1 MSSNIYQNTD
11 TDKILTDNQ
20 SKNSVLLQGSKPV
33 VVPYQRPAISETD
46 KSLRI
51 KIKEPDKSVPE
62 DNIYYNIEILNQNTN
77 LIPIDAEYDV
87 NRVDAVLENPN
98 LYTVT
103 VARFQI
109 PTSIPIFIFPDPA
122 SGVEFLIN
130 LEDRTDLNNIIES
143 KFPVIYEN
151 FCIGCFYPRG
161 VYHINHFLLMVNKTF
176 QTSYDNMKLINP
188 AYLPTQAPY
197 ITFDSATTLF
207 TLWAEEQYLDNE
219 RFPIKISPTLNNQ
232 FFPCFMT
239 IATFKEGESKQFKTQ
254 VQILVKDLYN
264 NSETV
269 NGKLLYKMI
278 GEYSTVQLF
287 NQMNK
292 IEIESDSMNI
302 DGEIQS
308 GALPNIR
315 RLLTDFEPPDD
326 VSNRQYYTYN
336 PTIYRRYNLLSTTP
350 MTRVSCKIF
359 INYTSGEVFPL
370 SILYNEKVSIKLLF
384 QLKKDL

>member
-1 MSSNIYQNTD
+1 MSSNLYEKTG
-11 TDKILTDNQ
+11 TDKKLTENQ
-20 SKNSVLLQGSKPV
+20 SKNSVMLQGKPV
-33 VVPYQRPAISETD
+33 IIPFKKPDIPD
-46 KSLRI
+46 DMSLRI

-62 DNIYYNIEILNQNTN
+62 NNIYYNIEIVNRSKT

-87 NRVDAVLENPN
+87 NRVDSVLENPN

-109 PTSIPIFIFPDPA
+109 PTSIPIFIFPDPLT
-122 SGVEFLIN
+122 GIEFLMN

-143 KFPVIYEN
+143 KFPIIFEDY
-151 FCIGCFYPRG
+151 CTGCFYPRG
-161 VYHINHFLLMVNKTF
+161 VYHINHFLTMVNKTF
-176 QTSYDNMKLINP
+176 QTCYDNMKLINP
-188 AYLPTQAPY
+188 GYLPTQAPY
-197 ITFDSATTLF
+197 ITFDPATTLF
-207 TLWAEEQYLDNE
+207 TMWADEEYLDIDRYTIQLNA
-219 RFPIKISPTLNNQ
+219 TLHNQ
-232 FFPCFMT
+232 FFPCFMSKAAF
-239 IATFKEGESKQFKTQ
+239 IEGESKQFLTS
-254 VQILVKDLYN
+254 VQLLVQDLYT

-287 NQMNK
+287 NQMDK
-292 IEIESDSMNI
+292 IEIETDSMNI
-302 DGEIQS
+302 DGEIQAGS
-308 GALPNIR
+308 LPNIR

-336 PTIYRRYNLLSTTP
+336 PSIYRKYNLLSTTP

-370 SILYNEKVSIKLLF
+370 SILYNEKVTIKLLF